1 MRGDEAVILCV
12 PDSDPALLRYLAE
25 LGLFPERHVVIV
37 ERAPF
42 GGPLTVE
49 VEGARHA
56 IAIELAERIAVTS

>member
-1 MRGDEAVILCV
+1 
-12 PDSDPALLRYLAE
+12 LRYLAE
-25 LGLFPERHVVIV
+25 LGLFPERRVTIV